1 MIPVIFPL
9 GHFLGIDHQSGDDS
23 YLVRI
28 GWDIYRLGGV
38 PQLTLWALAHGLPE
52 GTDQRPWT
60 RAGAE
65 GAARASG
72 LAGAESIMDDLA
84 DRDLVVEIDPDSPDA
99 AEFAQVCRI
108 RALLSGLGESAGADP
123 PLFNIGP
130 AGGKALAQ
138 VPAFAYELWKWGHAC
153 ASLWQAGELLAAG
166 GLVDPAEQ
174 VPRCLAATQLLLAQ
188 GAAYLDEARAE

>member
-1 MIPVIFPL
+1 MIFPI

-52 GTDQRPWT
+52 GAGRAPWT

-99 AEFAQVCRI
+99 VEFTKVCRV
-108 RALLSGLGESAGADP
+108 RSLLCGLGDVPGADP
-123 PLFNIGP
+123 PLFDIGP
-130 AGGKALAQ
+130 ADGKALAQ
-138 VPAFAYELWKWGHAC
+138 VPALAYELWKWGHAC
-153 ASLWQAGELLAAG
+153 DSLWQAGEFLAAA

-174 VPRCLAATQLLLAQ
+174 LPGCLAATQLLLAQ
-188 GAAYLDEARAE
+188 GAAYLDEARAD